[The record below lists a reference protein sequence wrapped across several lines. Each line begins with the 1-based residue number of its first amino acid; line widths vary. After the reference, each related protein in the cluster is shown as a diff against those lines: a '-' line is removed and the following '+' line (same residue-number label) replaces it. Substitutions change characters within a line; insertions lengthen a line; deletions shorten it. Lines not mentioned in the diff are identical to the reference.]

1 MPRIFYSP
9 VALNPIRIIQLR
21 LFKDTYPDPPDS
33 AFIEFDAI
41 TNTSLIQDIIDNW
54 LLYTIN
60 KNGVL
65 FRNGIVTAISS
76 PSDEYIATKT
86 LETEYPLL
94 PTWAKTG
101 TAEQAETYITA
112 QIFNGQTQAQV
123 DAYID
128 ATIKNITT
136 ANVAQINAQL
146 LNIRTVLKA
155 ASAAIITMRSL
166 FIITAKLLIYIRDL
180 VIRFRK

>member
-1 MPRIFYSP
+1 M
-9 VALNPIRIIQLR
+9 
-21 LFKDTYPDPPDS
+21 
-33 AFIEFDAI
+33 
-41 TNTSLIQDIIDNW
+41 
-54 LLYTIN
+54 TIN
-60 KNGVL
+60 ILVFDYELRQAGLTFIDGVS
-65 FRNGIVTAISS
+65 SS
-76 PSDEYIATKT
+76 PSLDFPDCRIDWQLGHPTSDELITAQNVYVAHDPNK
-86 LETEYPLL
+86 LL
-94 PTWAKTG
+94 PWDQAAKDSVINYALLTIWVKTG
-101 TAEQAETYITA
+101 TAVEAETYINS
-112 QIFNGQTQAQV
+112 QIFNSQTQAQV

>member
-1 MPRIFYSP
+1 MAKIYSNSIGGLLDF
-9 VALNPIRIIQLR
+9 VEKNYGYYTNILNSNCTYQLDFDTNTNLSLVESILLNP
-21 LFKDTYPDPPDS
+21 
-33 AFIEFDAI
+33 DAY
-41 TNTSLIQDIIDNW
+41 SLIEGSLYCKGNLVVINPPGEEYVLSLVATSEYS
-54 LLYTIN
+54 LLPAWA
-60 KNGVL
+60 KNG
-65 FRNGIVTAISS
+65 TAV
-76 PSDEYIATKT
+76 
-86 LETEYPLL
+86 
-94 PTWAKTG
+94 
-101 TAEQAETYITA
+101 QAETYING
-112 QIFNGQTQAQV
+112 QIFGGQTQAQV

>member
-1 MPRIFYSP
+1 MAKIFSSSNGYLFFFQRNYSQDTANPSP
-9 VALNPIRIIQLR
+9 VSYAYLL
-21 LFKDTYPDPPDS
+21 
-33 AFIEFDAI
+33 EFDSS
-41 TNTSLIQDIIDNW
+41 TNAQLMDDLSNNWFYFTLIGSNLIKSGNPVIIN
-54 LLYTIN
+54 
-60 KNGVL
+60 
-65 FRNGIVTAISS
+65 S
-76 PSDEYIATKT
+76 PGEEYLALKT
-86 LETEYPLL
+86 LETEYPIL

-101 TAEQAETYITA
+101 TAAQAETYITA
-112 QIFNGQTQAQV
+112 QIFSGQTQAQV

-136 ANVAQINAQL
+136 ANIAQINAQL

>member
-1 MPRIFYSP
+1 MDYLGILHR
-9 VALNPIRIIQLR
+9 LR
-21 LFKDTYPDPPDS
+21 PNSAYLWRDGGSTYADILEWRDPLTTKPTEVECNNEWQVILAERAAADS
-33 AFIEFDAI
+33 EQQI
-41 TNTSLIQDIIDNW
+41 IIDAQN
-54 LLYTIN
+54 N
-60 KNGVL
+60 
-65 FRNGIVTAISS
+65 AIS
-76 PSDEYIATKT
+76 DYGN
-86 LETEYPLL
+86 L

-101 TAEQAETYITA
+101 TAAQAETYITA
-112 QIFNGQTQAQV
+112 QIFAGQTQAQV